1 MGDSFIYMHPVYIH
15 VYLGVVGGW
24 RGLQTWLRSSPGGI
38 MMSFFHVY

>member
-24 RGLQTWLRSSPGGI
+24 VVGGGFRLGCGQVPGE
-38 MMSFFHVY
+38 S